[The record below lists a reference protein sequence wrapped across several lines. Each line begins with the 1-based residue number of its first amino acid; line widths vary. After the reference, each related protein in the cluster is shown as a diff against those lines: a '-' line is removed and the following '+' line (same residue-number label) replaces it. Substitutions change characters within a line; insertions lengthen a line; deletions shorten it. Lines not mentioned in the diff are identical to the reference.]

1 MIVST
6 TLAGPGA
13 EQTLGDALRSAAP
26 LVDGFLVIFSGCDPV
41 ATERVVREVTT
52 GKALCIAHLDWP
64 GDYGKARN
72 FALQEAESLGKLW
85 SLPGNPVWAMTLD
98 CDERLQIDPSELSA
112 LDMPEFDVICVHDRD
127 LLYQK
132 PRFIRC
138 GVGARWYG
146 IVHERLTAPGQQ
158 GSIPECFWEL
168 PKNALSEEKRWQRGL
183 VAVPKMLAE
192 KECPSLRRH
201 YAECLL
207 SAGRDDEAREQFAQ
221 VLEAPGTPL
230 YEQTWCQY
238 RLAEFAAV
246 AGRYEVA
253 RGIAAKALAKDPGFI
268 QELGWVMAHCAAKL
282 REFQTA
288 ALWADY
294 ALRAPIDYSRG
305 GHRGSTWRRGCEE
318 LLSRI
323 QEAAERQGKP
333 VAFGP
338 EHFAARREYAEE
350 YRELARALIQTVSFS
365 SHLDLGAGNGLL
377 IEAMT
382 LEQVVSC
389 GIEASTEA
397 EAQTTESIAARI
409 RYGLG
414 VESWAPGEMTC
425 DLVSCVEVLEHL
437 PESQATDAVAAIC
450 ARSNRYVYFSAAQP
464 GQGGIGHIN
473 EQPES
478 HWIGKFLGQG
488 MSLDTEAT
496 ETLRKKLQPLERCWW
511 LARNAL
517 IFRRID

>member
-26 LVDGFLVIFSGCDPV
+26 LVDGFLVIASGCDPEAV
-41 ATERVVREVTT
+41 ARLAQQIAVET
-52 GKALCIAHLDWP
+52 GKTLALQHLAWP
-64 GDYGKARN
+64 DDYGKARN
-72 FALQEAESLGKLW
+72 FALEAAETLGAD
-85 SLPGNPVWAMTLD
+85 WACTLD
-98 CDERLQIDPSELSA
+98 CDERLDIDPSELSA
-112 LDMPEFDVICVHDRD
+112 LEMPEFDVICVHDRD

-158 GSIPECFWEL
+158 GSIPGCFWEL

-183 VAVPKMLAE
+183 IAVPKMLAE
-192 KECPSLRRH
+192 RECPSLRRH

-323 QEAAERQGKP
+323 QEAAERQGQP

-338 EHFAARREYAEE
+338 EHFAARREYTEE
-350 YRELARALIQTVSFS
+350 YRELAHALVEALHPRD
-365 SHLDLGAGNGLL
+365 HLDLGAGSGLL
-377 IEAMT
+377 VNAMRREDV
-382 LEQVVSC
+382 LSF
-389 GIEASTEA
+389 GIEQASRA
-397 EAQTTESIAARI
+397 DAQPEPTPDGIDFIVFGAGVDAWPTAVRGGAR
-409 RYGLG
+409 
-414 VESWAPGEMTC
+414 A
-425 DLVSCVEVLEHL
+425 DLVSCVEVLEHI

-450 ARSNRYVYFSAAQP
+450 ARSSRYVYFSAAQP

-478 HWIGKFLGQG
+478 YWIGKFLGQG

-496 ETLRKKLQPLERCWW
+496 EILRKKLQPLERCWW